1 MFDYRVILTHIDIM
15 TASLPQAMM
24 QAIKAV
30 NIMRRLSKLKNG
42 SSTNNGATSPV
53 TPIKDSPDDVF
64 ARKSST

>member
-1 MFDYRVILTHIDIM
+1 
-15 TASLPQAMM
+15 M

-53 TPIKDSPDDVF
+53 TPVKDSPDDVF
-64 ARKSST
+64 ERKSSTSRK